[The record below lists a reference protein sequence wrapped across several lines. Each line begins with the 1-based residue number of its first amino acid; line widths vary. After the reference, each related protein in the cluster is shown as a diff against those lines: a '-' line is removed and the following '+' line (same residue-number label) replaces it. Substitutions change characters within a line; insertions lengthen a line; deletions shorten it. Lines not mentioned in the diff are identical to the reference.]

1 MLIAFLIMLREGI
14 EAALIVGIIAGYL
27 AQTGRRSWMPAV
39 WAGVVLAAGL
49 CLALGLAL
57 DTIGAEF
64 PQKQQEIA
72 EGVIA
77 LLAAGMLTGMVFW
90 MRKAARSVKADLQGA
105 VDAALNRGGLGLV
118 AMAFLAVGREGLESV
133 FFLLATLQQDV
144 GWGVPAGAALGIAVS
159 VLVGWGIARGAVRL
173 DLRRFFRWT
182 GVFILFVAA
191 GLVASALRALH
202 EAGLWN
208 HLQATAFDLSGVI
221 PADTVLGTL
230 LTGIFGY
237 QEAPAWG
244 EVLAYL
250 TFLIPSL
257 WLFLATARPAVAA
270 ARRPESLHA

>member
-27 AQTGRRSWMPAV
+27 AQTGRRAWMPAV
-39 WAGVVLAAGL
+39 WAGVGLAAVL
-49 CLALGLAL
+49 CLGLGLAL
-57 DTIGAEF
+57 DAIGAEF
-64 PQKQQEIA
+64 PQKQQELV
-72 EGVIA
+72 EGTIA

-90 MRKAARSVKADLQGA
+90 MRKAARSVKADLHGA
-105 VDAALNRGGLGLV
+105 VDAALNRGGFGLAV
-118 AMAFLAVGREGLESV
+118 MAFLAVGREGLESV
-133 FFLLATLQQDV
+133 FFLLATVQQDV
-144 GWGVPAGAALGIAVS
+144 GWGVPAGAALGIAAS

-191 GLVASALRALH
+191 GLLASALRAFH

-221 PADTVLGTL
+221 PADTLLGTL

-244 EVLAYL
+244 EVLLYL
-250 TFLIPSL
+250 AFLIPGL
-257 WLFLATARPAVAA
+257 WLFLGAARAPVAA
-270 ARRPESLHA
+270 PRPESLHA